1 MASHGIVPT
10 LMYGL
15 AASAPGLKD
24 IQRMQHQLTR
34 HVRAITHLF
43 AHLSIKYPHRTQDLC
58 RRFKLPTVLDLL
70 HQEAHSLY
78 HQIQTRPGK
87 FSHGHNCRTWPHP
100 KQLSRP
106 RSFVSAVR
114 HLPSA
119 EGPRVGGALP
129 KGPYKGPPN
138 QAL

>member
-70 HQEAHSLY
+70 NQAW
-78 HQIQTRPGK
+78 QIQPWT
-87 FSHGHNCRTWPHP
+87 
-100 KQLSRP
+100 QLPDMAPSQT
-106 RSFVSAVR
+106 AVEAPFLCQR
-114 HLPSA
+114 CT
-119 EGPRVGGALP
+119 
-129 KGPYKGPPN
+129 PP
-138 QAL
+138 AVC